1 MVEVVEGLFW
11 RVCGGWGLVVQFF
24 YAELLSS
31 LAEFHTKELILFVYP
46 FEQVL
51 YKLTSLA
58 IGNLIPTANTQMQGL
73 MRLQLIRPLLIPR
86 PLAPQPQLNRIGFRL
101 GIRPNLPQTRINNL
115 LHIEPLRPYNL
126 PRYLK
131 LPVILD
137 LYFVPAGEFGI
148 RCGICAELWIPALEV
163 QAFTDVHVFAGLTP
177 RDEQL

>member
-1 MVEVVEGLFW
+1 LVEVVEGLFW

-73 MRLQLIRPLLIPR
+73 MRLQLIRPSLYPDPLPLSLSLIESASV
-86 PLAPQPQLNRIGFRL
+86 LGSAPISPKHASIIFFILN
-101 GIRPNLPQTRINNL
+101 P
-115 LHIEPLRPYNL
+115 
-126 PRYLK
+126 
-131 LPVILD
+131 
-137 LYFVPAGEFGI
+137 FVPIIFLA
-148 RCGICAELWIPALEV
+148 
-163 QAFTDVHVFAGLTP
+163 T
-177 RDEQL
+177 